1 MARKNMSVGH
11 GNIVPYGMRY
21 IIFEEFFMNFLRKKT
36 VIIAAALLLVIGA
49 GTAFAA
55 VAAGISVTW
64 SKNTVTVT
72 NSNKQAYNVTVKI
85 TYKDKA
91 NAPSQQ
97 TTKTVNVKAGKKEGV
112 SLAATA
118 VVERAEITDTA
129 VGL

>member
-1 MARKNMSVGH
+1 
-11 GNIVPYGMRY
+11 
-21 IIFEEFFMNFLRKKT
+21 MNFLRKKT